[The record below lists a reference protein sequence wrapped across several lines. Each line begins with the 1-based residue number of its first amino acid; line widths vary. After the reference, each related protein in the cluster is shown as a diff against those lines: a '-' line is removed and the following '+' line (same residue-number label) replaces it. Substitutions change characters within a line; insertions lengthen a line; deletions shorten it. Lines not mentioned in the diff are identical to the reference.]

1 MLFSRFVLLAFG
13 SVAAVSASSI
23 YARGRGGSSTD
34 QPVANPYNTKEI
46 SLAAGLVQQTY
57 CDSTEN
63 GLKIGDSEL
72 LYTMGEGYA
81 RQRVNI
87 YHSPSLGIAVAIE
100 GTNLFSLNSDLHD
113 AKFWQEDPNERYI
126 QYYPKG
132 TKLMHGFQQ
141 AYNDLMD
148 DIFTAVKKYKKEK
161 NEKRVTVIG
170 HSLGAAMGL
179 LSAVDFNC
187 RLDKGIHR
195 ALLFGLPRV
204 GNVAFANYVDHKIGD
219 KLSWVVNGKDWV
231 PHVAPRFLGYQHP
244 SNQIWINPANSTHWK
259 KYPGQENVH
268 GANSVIPE
276 FGSFDDHQGIYF
288 HTQIG
293 ASLGECPAKVKN
305 Y

>member
-57 CDSTEN
+57 CDSAES

-72 LYTMGEGYA
+72 LYTMGQGYA
-81 RQRVNI
+81 RQRVNF

-148 DIFTAVKKYKKEK
+148 DIFTAVEKYKKEK

-179 LSAVDFNC
+179 LCAMDIEL
-187 RLDKGIHR
+187 RMDGGLYKTY
-195 ALLFGLPRV
+195 LFGLPRL
-204 GNVAFANYVDHKIGD
+204 GNPTFASFVDQKIGD
-219 KLSWVVNGKDWV
+219 KFHSIINGRDWV
-231 PHVAPRFLGYQHP
+231 PTVPPRALGYQHP
-244 SNQIWINPANSTHWK
+244 SDYVWIYPGNSTSAK
-259 KYPGQENVH
+259 LYPGQENVH
-268 GANSVIPE
+268 GILTVARE
-276 FGSFDDHQGIYF
+276 FNFDDHQGIYF

-293 ASLGECPAKVKN
+293 AVMGECPAQVGAH
-305 Y
+305 